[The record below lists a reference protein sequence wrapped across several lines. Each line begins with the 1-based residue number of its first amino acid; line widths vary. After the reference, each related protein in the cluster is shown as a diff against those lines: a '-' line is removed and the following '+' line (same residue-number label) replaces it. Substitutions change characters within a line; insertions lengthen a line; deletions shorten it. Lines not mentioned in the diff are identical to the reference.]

1 MSRKRYA
8 DDFDDYNEEVIV
20 LPESP
25 PSPDEYEDNILYKY
39 MTYSNGQDSHKK
51 TANTHYQLAPPPS
64 DNKEP
69 SYSGQN
75 TINAKASVQKPGIKA
90 TPIDWKEEEGRL
102 MLRRYKDY
110 ALNVGKDKKFKSK
123 REMWNCIT
131 EEVNETFNVKRSTA
145 QCMSKFFHRYQS
157 MKKPK
162 KQIEGVVNFQEEL
175 NSLDAIHDL
184 VIDELM
190 NSKTESIEDKEK
202 QESLSVLYQILPK
215 TMVEL
220 AKINAHAQERRHR
233 EYMDSIKEF
242 ENKFLESVSKIIDK
256 Y

>member
-1 MSRKRYA
+1 
-8 DDFDDYNEEVIV
+8 
-20 LPESP
+20 
-25 PSPDEYEDNILYKY
+25 
-39 MTYSNGQDSHKK
+39 
-51 TANTHYQLAPPPS
+51 
-64 DNKEP
+64 
-69 SYSGQN
+69 
-75 TINAKASVQKPGIKA
+75 
-90 TPIDWKEEEGRL
+90 
-102 MLRRYKDY
+102 
-110 ALNVGKDKKFKSK
+110 
-123 REMWNCIT
+123 
-131 EEVNETFNVKRSTA
+131 
-145 QCMSKFFHRYQS
+145 

-242 ENKFLESVSKIIDK
+242 GKLIV
-256 Y
+256 